1 MDNRFTT
8 DWLHLTDDETIL
20 WKGHPSLY
28 LSAPSIFLG
37 CLLVV
42 GGLGSMAWIPR
53 GSLFWWIGPI
63 LGIGGIA
70 LLGFTYLRWRSQW
83 YVLTTEEVYKK
94 SGLISTDV
102 VQIRLDR
109 IQNTTFSQSFLD
121 KLLAHGD
128 VTIYTSGSSTIDLTL
143 KDIPQPQT
151 VNRLLTEQLDQVTA

>member
-1 MDNRFTT
+1 MAYESSNRAPFYCA
-8 DWLHLTDDETIL
+8 LIL

-37 CLLVV
+37 LVLVV
-42 GGLGSMAWIPR
+42 GGLGLMAWISR
-53 GSLFWWIGPI
+53 SSIFWWIGPI
-63 LGIGGIA
+63 LSIGGVIS
-70 LLGFTYLRWRSQW
+70 LGITYLRWRSQW

-109 IQNTTFSQSFLD
+109 IQNTTYSQSFLD
-121 KLLAHGD
+121 KLFAHGD

-151 VNRLLTEQLDQVTA
+151 VNRLLTEQLDQVSM